1 MVSPILIVYSPWRG
15 TINTTTLIEEVKDV
29 AIEMMPTWM
38 EALEEEDI
46 AFIKNFVLCSG
57 SLKQIAKDYNVTYPT
72 VRLRLDRIIDK
83 IKMQED
89 KEAKPYIKLI
99 KKLALDDKIDFDTA
113 KLLIHEYSKERT

>member
-1 MVSPILIVYSPWRG
+1 M
-15 TINTTTLIEEVKDV
+15 

>member
-57 SLKQIAKDYNVTYPT
+57 SLKQIAKDYNVRC
-72 VRLRLDRIIDK
+72 V
-83 IKMQED
+83 
-89 KEAKPYIKLI
+89 
-99 KKLALDDKIDFDTA
+99 
-113 KLLIHEYSKERT
+113 